1 VKLTWTLVALRAATE
16 PTKEEAMQDIVEEWL
31 CGLLCL
37 CVLEN
42 DDRERACTAFILSA
56 MMARSESSIRPQ
68 ENVHLRL
75 NAHTARMSPKIS
87 RMGCRIRR
95 SNENALRLELVDFL
109 PRSEF

>member
-1 VKLTWTLVALRAATE
+1 
-16 PTKEEAMQDIVEEWL
+16 
-31 CGLLCL
+31 L

-42 DDRERACTAFILSA
+42 DDCGRACTAFILSA

-87 RMGCRIRR
+87 RMGCRIIGR